1 MSPIGKAPLLSS
13 PMRPAAPAGPSRI
26 RDAAEQFEAL
36 LMGQILRSARES
48 NGGSN
53 DCATEFAEQ
62 HLAAVLA
69 KSGGLGLGRLI
80 GQGLGAQKL
89 QA

>member
-1 MSPIGKAPLLSS
+1 MSPLPKNILLSS
-13 PMRPAAPAGPSRI
+13 DAATLKPAANGRV

-36 LMGQILRSARES
+36 LLAQILRSAREG

-62 HLAAVLA
+62 QLAATLA
-69 KSGGLGLGRLI
+69 RSGGLGLGRLI
-80 GQGLGAQKL
+80 GKGLGAQKL

>member
-1 MSPIGKAPLLSS
+1 MSPILKNASPSS
-13 PMRPAAPAGPSRI
+13 ASTPAKSAESSRI
-26 RDAAEQFEAL
+26 SDAGEQFEAL

-62 HLAAVLA
+62 HLATVLA
-69 KSGGLGLGRLI
+69 QHGGLGLARLI